1 MHELHR
7 RAREVGDAKLDPLPG
22 QPWTM
27 SGRRDKNGR
36 DGRAEPTLGD
46 LGDLHAPRPRADDP
60 DDRLPPI
67 SFHSPRTT
75 PPPRRRRLRLR
86 TWHLVA
92 LVVVLLLGAGVWA
105 LREYQNSLRDMVP
118 RTELNDVLSRADK
131 ALQDGHLDGTDG
143 TSARELYQGARALE
157 PDNDRA
163 RDGLH
168 QVGMAELSRADTA
181 FRAGHLDEAQQDLT
195 VARELLGGGSDV
207 DRLDRLI
214 RQARGAAQPADDL
227 VQRAQQAL
235 SAGRFTGK
243 DGAGPLYQQ
252 MLAADP
258 DNAVAQHG
266 LDQVGAGLAAQARA
280 ALAHGDATTA
290 AATIDQIAAL
300 LPSYGDLPALRA
312 ALAQAQHQ
320 DDGALLEA
328 ISQGQ
333 QALRDGRIAGA
344 GDDTALARFQAAL
357 KLDPGNV
364 QARAGLG
371 QVAQALV
378 VQANA
383 ALDADDTDQAS
394 RLLDQAEALAPK
406 SADLAAARARL
417 STKVAQANPSATAQP
432 TQPTPTQPAPAQ
444 PSPTVVA
451 PPRPAPEAEEPPPP
465 PPPELTTDQ
474 IEQVAELV
482 RRART
487 AATQGRIMLPP
498 GESAYD
504 LYRNALAI
512 DGNNQAALQGLED
525 LPNLVLQLF
534 NQSLAS
540 GDLGK
545 AGELLGALGDLS
557 PGDSNESVLRERLV
571 DAWLDQAE
579 QQLDRGDRPNAAQ
592 SIEQARRLA
601 PYLPRVSE
609 LSRRLQTGH

>member
-1 MHELHR
+1 
-7 RAREVGDAKLDPLPG
+7 
-22 QPWTM
+22 M
-27 SGRRDKNGR
+27 SGRRDQNGR

-46 LGDLHAPRPRADDP
+46 LGDLESPRPRADDP

-67 SFHSPRTT
+67 SFHTPRTT
-75 PPPRRRRLRLR
+75 PPARHRRVRLR
-86 TWHLVA
+86 TWHVVA
-92 LVVVLLLGAGVWA
+92 LVAVLILGAGVWA
-105 LREYQNSLRDMVP
+105 MREYQNSLRDMVP

-181 FRAGHLDEAQQDLT
+181 FRAGRLDEAQQELT

-227 VQRAQQAL
+227 VERAQQAFN
-235 SAGRFTGK
+235 AGRLTGK
-243 DGAGPLYQQ
+243 DGAGALYQQ
-252 MLAADP
+252 MLAADG

-266 LDQVGAGLAAQARA
+266 LDQVGAALAAQVRA

-290 AATIDQIAAL
+290 ASTIDQLAAL

-312 ALAQAQHQ
+312 ALAQARQQ

-344 GDDTALARFQAAL
+344 GDDTALAHFQAAL
-357 KLDPGNV
+357 KLDPNNV

-383 ALDADDTDQAS
+383 ALDADDTEQAS

-406 SADLAAARARL
+406 SADLAAAKARL
-417 STKVAQANPSATAQP
+417 TTKAPQARPSASTQSAATPPTAA
-432 TQPTPTQPAPAQ
+432 APRQ
-444 PSPTVVA
+444 
-451 PPRPAPEAEEPPPP
+451 PAPEAAEPPPP
-465 PPPELTTDQ
+465 PPPALTADQ

-487 AATQGRIMLPP
+487 AATQGQIMLPP

-525 LPNLVLQLF
+525 LPNLVVQLF

-540 GDLGK
+540 GDLDK

-579 QQLDRGDRPNAAQ
+579 QQLDRGDRANAAQ

-609 LSRRLQTGH
+609 LSRRLQSGH

>member
-1 MHELHR
+1 
-7 RAREVGDAKLDPLPG
+7 
-22 QPWTM
+22 M

-75 PPPRRRRLRLR
+75 PPPRRRRIRLR
-86 TWHLVA
+86 SWHLVL
-92 LVVVLLLGAGVWA
+92 LVVVLLLGAGVWM

-168 QVGMAELSRADTA
+168 QVGMAELSRADAA
-181 FRAGHLDEAQQDLT
+181 FRAGRLDEAQQELT

-207 DRLDRLI
+207 DRLDGMI

-227 VQRAQQAL
+227 VERAQKAL
-235 SAGRFTGK
+235 NAGKLTGP
-243 DGAGPLYQQ
+243 DGAGALYQQ
-252 MLAADP
+252 MLAADR

-266 LDQVGAGLAAQARA
+266 LDQVGSGLAEQARA
-280 ALAHGDATTA
+280 ALAHGDAATA
-290 AATIDQIAAL
+290 ATLIDQLTAL

-333 QALRDGRIAGA
+333 QALREGRIAGE
-344 GDDTALARFQAAL
+344 GDNTALAKFQAAL
-357 KLDPGNV
+357 TLDPGNV

-417 STKVAQANPSATAQP
+417 NTKTARATPPA
-432 TQPTPTQPAPAQ
+432 TQPAPTAAKPAQ
-444 PSPTVVA
+444 
-451 PPRPAPEAEEPPPP
+451 PAPEAEPPPP
-465 PPPELTTDQ
+465 PPPELTADQ

-487 AATQGRIMLPP
+487 AATQGLIMLPP

-525 LPNLVLQLF
+525 LPNLVVQLF
-534 NQSLAS
+534 NQALAS
-540 GDLGK
+540 SNLDK

-579 QQLDRGDRPNAAQ
+579 QQLDRGDRANAAQ

-609 LSRRLQTGH
+609 LSRRLQSGH

>member
-1 MHELHR
+1 
-7 RAREVGDAKLDPLPG
+7 
-22 QPWTM
+22 M
-27 SGRRDKNGR
+27 SGRRDQNGR

-46 LGDLHAPRPRADDP
+46 LGDLDSPRPRADDP

-67 SFHSPRTT
+67 SFHTPRST
-75 PPPRRRRLRLR
+75 PPARHRRVRLR
-86 TWHLVA
+86 TWHVVA
-92 LVVVLLLGAGVWA
+92 LVVVLILGAGVWA
-105 LREYQNSLRDMVP
+105 MREYQNSLRDMVP

-207 DRLDRLI
+207 DRLDRMI
-214 RQARGAAQPADDL
+214 KQARGAAQPADDL
-227 VQRAQQAL
+227 VERAQQAL
-235 SAGRFTGK
+235 NAGKLTGK
-243 DGAGPLYQQ
+243 DGAGALYQQ
-252 MLAADP
+252 MLAADR

-290 AATIDQIAAL
+290 ASTIDQLAAL

-344 GDDTALARFQAAL
+344 GDDTALAHFQAAL
-357 KLDPGNV
+357 KLDPNNV

-383 ALDADDTDQAS
+383 ALDADDTEQAS

-417 STKVAQANPSATAQP
+417 NTKVPQANPPASTQAAATPPAPSAAAP
-432 TQPTPTQPAPAQ
+432 PQPAPETA
-444 PSPTVVA
+444 
-451 PPRPAPEAEEPPPP
+451 EPPPP
-465 PPPELTTDQ
+465 PPPELTADQ

-487 AATQGRIMLPP
+487 AATQGQIMLPP

-525 LPNLVLQLF
+525 LPNLVVQLF

-540 GDLGK
+540 GDLDK
-545 AGELLGALGDLS
+545 AGEMLGALGDLS

-579 QQLDRGDRPNAAQ
+579 QQLGRGDRANAAQ

-609 LSRRLQTGH
+609 LSRRLQSGR

>member
-1 MHELHR
+1 
-7 RAREVGDAKLDPLPG
+7 
-22 QPWTM
+22 M
-27 SGRRDKNGR
+27 SGRRDHNGR

-46 LGDLHAPRPRADDP
+46 LGDLDSTRPRADDP

-67 SFHSPRTT
+67 SFHTPRSA
-75 PPPRRRRLRLR
+75 PPARHRRVRLR
-86 TWHLVA
+86 TWHVVA
-92 LVVVLLLGAGVWA
+92 LVIVLVLGAGVWA
-105 LREYQNSLRDMVP
+105 LREYQSSLRDMVP
-118 RTELNDVLSRADK
+118 RTELNDVLTRADK

-163 RDGLH
+163 REGLH

-181 FRAGHLDEAQQDLT
+181 FRAGRLDEAQQELT

-207 DRLDRLI
+207 DRLDRMI
-214 RQARGAAQPADDL
+214 SQARGAAQPADDL
-227 VQRAQQAL
+227 VERAQQAL
-235 SAGRFTGK
+235 DAGRLTGK
-243 DGAGPLYQQ
+243 DGAGALYQQ
-252 MLAADP
+252 MLAADR
-258 DNAVAQHG
+258 DNAIAQHG

-290 AATIDQIAAL
+290 ASTIDQLAAL

-320 DDGALLEA
+320 SDGALQEA

-344 GDDTALARFQAAL
+344 GDDTALAHFQAAL
-357 KLDPGNV
+357 KLDPDNV

-383 ALDADDTDQAS
+383 ALDADDTEQAAH
-394 RLLDQAEALAPK
+394 LLDQAEALAPK

-417 STKVAQANPSATAQP
+417 IAKAAPASP
-432 TQPTPTQPAPAQ
+432 PTPAQPAPE
-444 PSPTVVA
+444 TK
-451 PPRPAPEAEEPPPP
+451 EPPPP
-465 PPPELTTDQ
+465 PPPELTADQ

-525 LPNLVLQLF
+525 LPNLVVQLF

-540 GDLGK
+540 GELGK

-557 PGDSNESVLRERLV
+557 PGDSSESVLRERLV

-579 QQLDRGDRPNAAQ
+579 QQLDRGDRGNAAQ

-609 LSRRLQTGH
+609 LSRRLQSGH

>member
-1 MHELHR
+1 
-7 RAREVGDAKLDPLPG
+7 
-22 QPWTM
+22 M
-27 SGRRDKNGR
+27 SGRRDQNGR

-46 LGDLHAPRPRADDP
+46 LGDLDAPRPRVDAP
-60 DDRLPPI
+60 DARLPPI
-67 SFHSPRTT
+67 SFHTPRST
-75 PPPRRRRLRLR
+75 PPVRHRRVRIR
-86 TWHLVA
+86 TWHVIA
-92 LVVVLLLGAGVWA
+92 LVVLLLLGAGVWV
-105 LREYQNSLRDMVP
+105 LREYQNSLREMVP

-131 ALQDGHLDGTDG
+131 ALQEGRLDGTDG

-168 QVGMAELSRADTA
+168 QVGMADLSRADTA
-181 FRAGHLDEAQQDLT
+181 FRAGRLDEAQAELT

-207 DRLDRLI
+207 DRLDRMI

-227 VQRAQQAL
+227 VERAQQAL
-235 SAGRFTGK
+235 NAGKLTGS
-243 DGAGPLYQQ
+243 DGAGALYQQ

-266 LDQVGAGLAAQARA
+266 LDQVGGGLAAQARA

-290 AATIDQIAAL
+290 ASTIDQLAAL
-300 LPSYGDLPALRA
+300 LPSDGDLPALRA
-312 ALAQAQHQ
+312 ALAQAQQQ

-344 GDDTALARFQAAL
+344 GNDTALAHFEAAL

-417 STKVAQANPSATAQP
+417 NTKVTQASRPASTQSASTAQA
-432 TQPTPTQPAPAQ
+432 APAQ
-444 PSPTVVA
+444 PARTAVTPA
-451 PPRPAPEAEEPPPP
+451 QPPPEVEAPPP

-525 LPNLVLQLF
+525 LPNLVVQLF

-540 GDLGK
+540 GDLDK
-545 AGELLGALGDLS
+545 AGELLGSLGDLS

-579 QQLDRGDRPNAAQ
+579 QQLDRGDRANAAQ
-592 SIEQARRLA
+592 SIEQGRRLA

-609 LSRRLQTGH
+609 LSRRLQSGH